1 MRSWIESAEG
11 EVSLSL
17 NQCQQKL
24 RNLQKG
30 KQKNLKGRT
39 EYSRTVRWF
48 KRSNINIREIPE
60 RKGKEKKKKY
70 SRK

>member
-17 NQCQQKL
+17 NRQQKL

-39 EYSRTVRWF
+39 EYSKTVRWF
-48 KRSNINIREIPE
+48 KRSNINIRGIPE